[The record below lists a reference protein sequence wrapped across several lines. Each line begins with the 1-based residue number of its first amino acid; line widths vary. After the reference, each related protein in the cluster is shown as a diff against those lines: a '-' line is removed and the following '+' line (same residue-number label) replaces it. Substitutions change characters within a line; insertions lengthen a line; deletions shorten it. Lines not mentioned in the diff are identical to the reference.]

1 MTHLAAVRVAML
13 AGHAAART
21 ESGRAAPCEIILRL
35 TFYATLLSPPYGVTT
50 IRVRCERAT
59 SQIEDCRS
67 ASMEGTKKVSPAAFR
82 W

>member
-1 MTHLAAVRVAML
+1 MGIGFSGPPAGSWLVESPTSTRTVAK
-13 AGHAAART
+13 
-21 ESGRAAPCEIILRL
+21 SSLRL